1 MLLFYTAG
9 EIKNDMTLQA
19 YKAAGNVSRIRP
31 DQERPDQSRLKYLTV
46 SKLITDLNTRDSSS
60 SATPL
65 D

>member
-31 DQERPDQSRLKYLTV
+31 DLSKLKYLIV
-46 SKLITDLNTRDSSS
+46 SIDADNRFKYR
-60 SATPL
+60 
-65 D
+65 